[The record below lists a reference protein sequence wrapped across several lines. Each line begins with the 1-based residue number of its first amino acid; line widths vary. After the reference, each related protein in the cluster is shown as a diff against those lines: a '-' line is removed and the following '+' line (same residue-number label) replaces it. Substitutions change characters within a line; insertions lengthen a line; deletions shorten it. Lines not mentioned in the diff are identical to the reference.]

1 MVPIYLLGCECVGV
15 TIVCVRM
22 CRGVYVCVQGGAD
35 IAARGCVCLHVGA
48 DIAAR
53 IVKLM

>member
-22 CRGVYVCVQGGAD
+22 CRGCAGECA
-35 IAARGCVCLHVGA
+35 CVCKVVQ
-48 DIAAR
+48 I
-53 IVKLM
+53 